1 MACPLYEY
9 PLCGM
14 DLAIPNL
21 EERESQDW
29 PERCF
34 RNSWA
39 NKVFHFLTST
49 VPALPSPHPLHMPL
63 LSAFRLKPANVPEQ
77 HQKQPL
83 NSCHSSLM
91 IGLPLNRVVG
101 PTRNNAELGASY
113 GSCWPRCSKSLLW
126 VVSCSLE
133 ASNGQPQ
140 SAKLVSTCSKQIQR
154 YQWIHSGAMLYVALT
169 MSQQLQRMFFRAK
182 KTCRTRTFCRKY
194 SHLSPSGNSV
204 RDVGCFVQIQCGQ
217 QLDQGNIHVKGN
229 KNHRLQIHPLPTL
242 SRPCESAC
250 RKCGE
255 LLARRL
261 SCTRE
266 VQGSSNVKHHNA
278 QTARCPLRDA
288 CRRYLYNSN
297 LWIYIYI

>member
-1 MACPLYEY
+1 M
-9 PLCGM
+9 
-14 DLAIPNL
+14 
-21 EERESQDW
+21 
-29 PERCF
+29 
-34 RNSWA
+34 
-39 NKVFHFLTST
+39 
-49 VPALPSPHPLHMPL
+49 
-63 LSAFRLKPANVPEQ
+63 
-77 HQKQPL
+77 
-83 NSCHSSLM
+83 SCKLFS
-91 IGLPLNRVVG
+91 
-101 PTRNNAELGASY
+101 
-113 GSCWPRCSKSLLW
+113 GS
-126 VVSCSLE
+126 
-133 ASNGQPQ
+133 
-140 SAKLVSTCSKQIQR
+140 
-154 YQWIHSGAMLYVALT
+154 
-169 MSQQLQRMFFRAK
+169 LQRAATISQTCFNMFQANPEVSMNTFRCYALCCPHHESATAKDVFFRAK

-194 SHLSPSGNSV
+194 NHLSPSGNSV

-266 VQGSSNVKHHNA
+266 VQGNSNVKHHNA

-297 LWIYIYI
+297 L